1 MEETTTRTKADNPV
15 YKKRYK
21 NKCVRIDLE
30 WVRHD
35 KKWLQLTKMGT
46 N

>member
-21 NKCVRIDLE
+21 NKWVRIDLE

-35 KKWLQLTKMGT
+35 KKMVTID
-46 N
+46 